1 MTGPRFFVGG
11 AAGQGQAHH
20 EWLAK
25 VARDISEDYERLH
38 VAAREP
44 PKVQQSGHGAESSW
58 LRFLEDW
65 LPAGYA
71 IGRRKY
77 ILPEFG
83 DARPRETDLV
93 IFHPSYPVALR
104 GREEVL
110 AAGVAAA
117 FSVKLTLDAAGLRE
131 AAETAAGLQRMLRPR
146 HDSARSE
153 MLGLFPFG
161 VLAHS
166 HSWKAPGSQPIK
178 NIADAMWTLDQELAA
193 TPAEQLDMICVS
205 DLGAWRRIFLTY
217 MGPHA
222 TRSFEHLSE
231 RQQAEGCAMTALV
244 DSAGYERE
252 DGLTQAPPPPVAVF
266 LTSLLQRLGY
276 TDRTLAPLARGLV
289 LTGTSGEGSG
299 AQRHWDLDQV
309 FSDDVRG
316 SLPSRIRNGD
326 PDWGLSY

>member
-1 MTGPRFFVGG
+1 MTGPKAAIGG
-11 AAGQGQAHH
+11 ADGQGQTHH

-44 PKVQQSGHGAESSW
+44 SKVQQSGHGAESSW

-83 DARPRETDLV
+83 DGRPRETDLV

-131 AAETAAGLQRMLRPR
+131 AAETAAELQRMLLPR
-146 HDSARSE
+146 HDCARSE
-153 MLGLFPFG
+153 MLGMFPFG

-166 HSWKAPGSQPIK
+166 HTWKAPGSQPIK
-178 NIADAMWTLDQELAA
+178 NIADAMWTLDQELASA
-193 TPAEQLDMICVS
+193 PAEQLDMICVS
-205 DLGAWRRIFLTY
+205 DLGAWRRIFVTY
-217 MGPHA
+217 MGPHV
-222 TRSFEHLSE
+222 TGSFEHLSE
-231 RQQAEGCAMTALV
+231 RQRAEGCAMTALV
-244 DSAGYERE
+244 DSAGYVRE
-252 DGLTQAPPPPVAVF
+252 DGLSPSPPPAVAAF

-276 TDRTLAPLARGLV
+276 TDRTLAPLARALE
-289 LTGTSGEGSG
+289 LTGTSGAGSG
-299 AQRHWDLDQV
+299 AQRQWDVDQV

-316 SLPSRIRNGD
+316 SLASRICNGD
-326 PDWGLSY
+326 PDWGVYY